1 MRATTIDEGTIT
13 IDDRTDPVPGRGD
26 LLVEVAGAGLNGADL
41 LQKAGNYPAPAGT
54 PDDLPGLE
62 FAGTV
67 SAIGEAVTSHA
78 VGDRVMGIVPGA
90 AQAELVSTPA
100 ELVLAVPDGWDPVHA
115 GGAPEALITAH
126 DALFTQG
133 DLGPGDRV
141 LVTGAAGGVGT
152 AAIQLA
158 RGTGAHVV
166 ASARGTDRHD
176 ALAELGAH
184 EVVTPD
190 EQADA
195 GPFDVVLELV
205 GGPSLSTVT
214 RSLATGAR
222 IVVIGVGAGPKL
234 ELNLMAL
241 MGARAMLRGSTLR
254 ARPLADRVVA
264 TRAAGHVLATL
275 VAADAYRVP
284 VAATHPLDDAPVAYD
299 DFDRGGHLGKVILA
313 P

>member
-67 SAIGEAVTSHA
+67 SAVGEAVTSHA

-90 AQAELVSTPA
+90 AQAELVATPA

-133 DLGPGDRV
+133 DLGLGDRV

-195 GPFDVVLELV
+195 GPFDVVVELV

-254 ARPLADRVVA
+254 ARPLADRVLA

-299 DFDRGGHLGKVILA
+299 VFDRGGHVGKVILA